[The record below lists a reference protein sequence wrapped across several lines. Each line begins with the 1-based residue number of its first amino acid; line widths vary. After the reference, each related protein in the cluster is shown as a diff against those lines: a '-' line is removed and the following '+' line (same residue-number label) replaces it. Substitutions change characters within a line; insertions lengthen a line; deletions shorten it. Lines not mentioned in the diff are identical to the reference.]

1 MVGGKIKAVG
11 QSRKNKNIWQTSL
24 QIRFAS
30 LRRTRC
36 IWYLLR
42 PKPSAVHFPAQKCKD
57 QVRNRITGPL
67 CANRSRS
74 QTFLRQPENML
85 ETPKNI

>member
-42 PKPSAVHFPAQKCKD
+42 PKSSAVHFSGTEMQ
-57 QVRNRITGPL
+57 GP
-67 CANRSRS
+67 SEES
-74 QTFLRQPENML
+74 YH
-85 ETPKNI
+85 